1 MMEVISTPS
10 KAKVFLNGKLMGV
23 TPSKRKGVAAGLVLS
38 VTLGSY
44 TIRVE
49 KEGYEPK
56 ELTVQAHAKETQK
69 VIAKLERPTLDYD
82 DLSMTDGVSGRLLRQ
97 VQR

>member
-1 MMEVISTPS
+1 
-10 KAKVFLNGKLMGV
+10 MGV

-38 VTLGSY
+38 VTPGSH

-56 ELTVQAHAKETQK
+56 ELTVTARAKETQQ
-69 VIAKLERPTLDYD
+69 VTAKLERPKLGEYD
-82 DLSMTDGVSGRLLRQ
+82 DLFMTDGVM
-97 VQR
+97 VDF